1 MTIGANMPIR
11 SDAKGSMMTT
21 ADELKN
27 MPDYITHNSTRRRV
41 LMNLSKIILSP
52 KILRPIVVPI
62 AEEKPKNICMKA
74 LAISVE
80 VFDMEL

>member
-1 MTIGANMPIR
+1 
-11 SDAKGSMMTT
+11 
-21 ADELKN
+21 
-27 MPDYITHNSTRRRV
+27 
-41 LMNLSKIILSP
+41 MNLSKIILSP